1 MPIATGHTN
10 CRKHRRQQLHFPG
23 SQRHPYRNLLHSLRN
38 RERNQPDD
46 PYRGH
51 QLFGMKWRGT
61 SHRHENRELLIRR
74 LLTFVREKKEFLRM
88 SLMKLPGHAS
98 DSLSENK
105 ENFMKLDMLKSRVP
119 AGVMFLLLSFVTNNL
134 LRFTPVAAA
143 EAASSHCVPVG
154 GALMTNIG
162 AIAGV
167 TNLGPAS
174 GDLAGSLAATI
185 LGQNS
190 NGTYNVQHYWVTAA
204 GETITLKRAVLT
216 PAYPTNDPGIVAV
229 PWGNYRSYIS
239 GGTGKFEGASGY
251 LDYFG
256 MADFHQNTLVLRYRG
271 HVCYA
276 VASE

>member
-1 MPIATGHTN
+1 
-10 CRKHRRQQLHFPG
+10 
-23 SQRHPYRNLLHSLRN
+23 
-38 RERNQPDD
+38 
-46 PYRGH
+46 
-51 QLFGMKWRGT
+51 
-61 SHRHENRELLIRR
+61 
-74 LLTFVREKKEFLRM
+74 
-88 SLMKLPGHAS
+88 
-98 DSLSENK
+98 
-105 ENFMKLDMLKSRVP
+105 MKLDMLKSRVP
-119 AGVMFLLLSFVTNNL
+119 AGVMFLLLSFVTNNPSFDAPCCG
-134 LRFTPVAAA
+134 RGGSA
-143 EAASSHCVPVG
+143 HCVPVS

-204 GETITLKRAVLT
+204 GETITLKKAVLT
-216 PAYPTNDPGIVAV
+216 PTYPTNDPGIVAV

-251 LDYFG
+251 PDYFG

-271 HVCYA
+271 QVCYA
-276 VASE
+276 ATSE